1 MATLEQLEARLRE
14 VAQTQSS
21 QGVDIE
27 MFRRDIRMLAE
38 RIGALENRAGTASQ
52 LAPAPLPAPPVL
64 RGWEPIPITAIG
76 VGYSPE
82 LYALRPERYAG
93 EPWAERLVTRGDAA
107 GASTYVYDPMAPA
120 WVNFQA
126 WERAG
131 RPSRDSIGRPLDVRG
146 APLGQQA
153 DFGPR

>member
-1 MATLEQLEARLRE
+1 MATLEER
-14 VAQTQSS
+14 VAA
-21 QGVDIE
+21 IE
-27 MFRRDIRMLAE
+27 NKLGMRSDLAP
-38 RIGALENRAGTASQ
+38 
-52 LAPAPLPAPPVL
+52 APAPLPQVL

-93 EPWAERLVTRGDAA
+93 EPWGDRLVTRGDTA
-107 GASTYVYDPMAPA
+107 GASSYVYDPMAPA

-131 RPSRDSIGRPLDVRG
+131 RPSRDSLGRPLDVRG
-146 APLGQQA
+146 APLGQQP